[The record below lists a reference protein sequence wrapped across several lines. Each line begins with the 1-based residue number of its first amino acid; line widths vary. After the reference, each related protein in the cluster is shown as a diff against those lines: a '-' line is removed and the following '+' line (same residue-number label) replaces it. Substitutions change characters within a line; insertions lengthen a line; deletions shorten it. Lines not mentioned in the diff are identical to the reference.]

1 MSDVPIRP
9 ALIVWAR
16 EHRGLDQAEL
26 AEKLSIPVEDVIAM
40 ENGSKI
46 PNLTFFKRL
55 SSKLKIPGGS
65 LLRQTPPD
73 VPAMPADYR
82 TLEGR
87 PPEVG
92 FETRLAVNF
101 ARTISENVRELVE
114 NELTNPVPRI
124 PRLDR
129 RRENAEESGEAERQ
143 RLGVT
148 AVTQLGWRG
157 NQAFRNWRTVIEN
170 AGTFVTIKNFPLGD
184 CKGFT
189 IYDHREAPIIVI
201 SKKERFDP
209 ARTFTLI
216 HEYAHLLIREPGL
229 SDHNDR
235 NPVEAWCNQF
245 AGAFLMPRD
254 TIRQLIGA
262 WPNEPQEWTLDEI
275 RNWARRLKVS
285 QQALAIRFEALGLAR
300 EGFYTRIKAQQGQV
314 ARLPEQDGG
323 NYVNTQVNELG
334 NRLTK
339 TVLTAEQ
346 ARRIQVAEA
355 VEILALKPTHFDRV
369 RRQIEDQ
376 DMRVGFG

>member
-1 MSDVPIRP
+1 MTDVPIRP
-9 ALIVWAR
+9 ELIVWAR
-16 EHRGLDQAEL
+16 EHRGLGQAEL

-40 ENGSKI
+40 ESGDKV

-55 SSKLKIPGGS
+55 SSRLRIPGGS
-65 LLRQTPPD
+65 LLRQTPPN
-73 VPAMPADYR
+73 VPAMPADFR

-87 PPEVG
+87 RPEVG

-114 NELTNPVPRI
+114 NELTNPVPMI

-129 RRENAEESGEAERQ
+129 RRDNAEESGEAERQ
-143 RLGVT
+143 RLGIT
-148 AVTQLGWRG
+148 AVTQLGWRAD
-157 NQAFRNWRTVIEN
+157 QAFRNWRTVIEN
-170 AGTFVTIKNFPLGD
+170 AGTFVTIKNFPLAD

-189 IYDHREAPIIVI
+189 IYDYREAPIIVI

-262 WPNEPQEWTLDEI
+262 WPNEPREWALDEI

-300 EGFYTRIKAQQGQV
+300 EGFYGRIREQQGQAV
-314 ARLPEQDGG
+314 PLPEQEGG
-323 NYVNTQVNELG
+323 NYVSTQVNELG
-334 NRLTK
+334 NRFTK
-339 TVLTAEQ
+339 SVLSAEQ
-346 ARRIQVAEA
+346 THRIQVAEA
-355 VEILALKPTHFDRV
+355 AEILALKPIHFDRV
-369 RRQIEDQ
+369 RRQIDDQ